1 VVLNKKKV
9 SRYLG
14 EYKHVVRDQAYTME
28 QIETALQTADT
39 RTRMMILLL
48 VSTGAR
54 IGSLSSLVFRNI
66 RRIPEYGLYR
76 ITFYE
81 DTNSENY
88 TFTTRECATTGID
101 NYLLYRQRS
110 GERITFNENMNRWE
124 PADTPLIRQ
133 QFDINDRLQARHPK
147 PMTTHAVRMVL
158 TIHLV
163 KCGIRQFEHPTAP
176 NSSNRIRKT
185 IPLFNGFRKR
195 AISTFIDAGT

>member
-1 VVLNKKKV
+1 
-9 SRYLG
+9 
-14 EYKHVVRDQAYTME
+14 VRDQAFTME